1 MKRFIRHLIIFR
13 KQSLPNKYPN
23 TRLQMKY
30 IFKESSDI
38 SSLTQLPD
46 GFLEMRYSPG
56 LEYKWLDIINSSGE
70 FGVWDID
77 LLEKQILND
86 LVYQGGVLIS
96 YGDRCVA
103 CAAICERD
111 EFKPN
116 ALLMYVIVKQ
126 QFRGFGLGKFITVQ
140 AVNIARRLRYAG
152 VVLRTDDYRIP
163 AVKMYSQ
170 LGFLYDQESGLYTE
184 SKWNTLLNYINYQQ
198 ING

>member
-1 MKRFIRHLIIFR
+1 MIFRNYIKRLIKNLIVFR

-30 IFKESSDI
+30 IFEESSDI
-38 SSLTQLPD
+38 SQLPQLPN
-46 GFLEMRYSPG
+46 GFLEVRYSPG
-56 LEYKWLDIINSSGE
+56 LEHEWLDIINSSGE

-96 YGDRCVA
+96 YGDCYVA

-111 EFKPN
+111 EYKPN

-140 AVNIARRLRYAG
+140 AVNTARCLGYAG

-170 LGFLYDQESGLYTE
+170 LGFLYD
-184 SKWNTLLNYINYQQ
+184 
-198 ING
+198 